1 VNRRQLQSFK
11 TAFWVSSVLITI
23 FFFFFQIKRDGESV
37 FEAFI
42 YAPLLTMMFLMSLL
56 LASTALLAIF
66 QLGKLILDVLETFW
80 NWLTR

>member
-1 VNRRQLQSFK
+1 MNRRKLQRFK
-11 TAFWVSSVLITI
+11 IAFWISSVLITI

-42 YAPLLTMMFLMSLL
+42 YAPLFTMMLMASFV
-56 LASTALLAIF
+56 LAGFALVAVF
-66 QLGKLILDVLETFW
+66 QLGIAIKESVEIFW